1 MTFYIDPFWLGA
13 VTGGAFVMISIIALV
28 ITTSKRR
35 QGK

>member
-1 MTFYIDPFWLGA
+1 MTFYIDPFWLGV
-13 VTGGAFVMISIIALV
+13 VTGGAITMISIIALV